1 MQNKSNCSISLN
13 FYGTN
18 ITTSLLDL
26 IKQDFPSLIAHVK
39 VTPKMPNEEL
49 LKKIAEANVMLL
61 FNDYSYMG
69 TKIFDYIGVKR
80 KIIFCYSNDLEANTL
95 KEKYYTI
102 EEIPTES
109 KQLQADLIQEIN
121 AGVVVKDADQL
132 LEVLE
137 ELCEEF
143 ESTGK
148 IACNSIGVE
157 NYSHKKQVEKLAE
170 LILNI
175 K

>member
-1 MQNKSNCSISLN
+1 
-13 FYGTN
+13 
-18 ITTSLLDL
+18 
-26 IKQDFPSLIAHVK
+26 
-39 VTPKMPNEEL
+39 MPNEEL
-49 LKKIAEANVMLL
+49 LRKLAEANVMLL

-80 KIIFCYSNDLEANTL
+80 KIILCYSNDAEASAL
-95 KEKYYTI
+95 KEQYYTI

-109 KQLQADLIQEIN
+109 KQLQADLIEKTN
-121 AGVVVKDADQL
+121 AGVVVKDADHL

-137 ELCEEF
+137 ELYVEF
-143 ESTGK
+143 EATGK